1 MKKRLLVMLALT
13 TMMLGTT
20 AFAAETELPEAQET
34 EAEASERNYDPEE
47 GTGWLVAKINDK
59 EVEFEYESKTSG
71 MTGTTYSFEA
81 EDFTLSFVLNK
92 ALEVGTEM
100 DENAITQIEVVSS
113 DAASVGYY
121 FSKKST
127 GSNVDSKVTLG
138 EKSEDGLLKGEFSV
152 KVLTADRYV
161 GDNKPGILPELDF
174 TDGEFCFR
182 E

>member
-1 MKKRLLVMLALT
+1 MRKRLFVVLALT

-20 AFAAETELPEAQET
+20 AFAAETETVSEQST
-34 EAEASERNYDPEE
+34 EAADAEKNYDPEE
-47 GTGWLVAKINDK
+47 GTGWLTAKINDK
-59 EVEFEYESKTSG
+59 EVEFEYENKTTG
-71 MTGTTYSFEA
+71 MTGTTYNFESD
-81 EDFTLSFVLNK
+81 DFTLSIVFNK
-92 ALEVGTEM
+92 ALEIGTEM
-100 DENAITQIEVVSS
+100 DGNAITQIEVVSS
-113 DAASVGYY
+113 DAASSGYY

-127 GSNVDSKVTLG
+127 GNDVDSKVLLK
-138 EKSEDGLLKGEFSV
+138 EKSDDGLVQGEFSV

>member
-1 MKKRLLVMLALT
+1 MKKRLLVMLALA

-34 EAEASERNYDPEE
+34 EVEASERNYDPEE

-71 MTGTTYSFEA
+71 MTGTTYNFEA

>member
-1 MKKRLLVMLALT
+1 MLALT

-34 EAEASERNYDPEE
+34 EAEASERNYGPEE